1 MIEIYLLEHLQ
12 AFYEYGTLSA
22 AAQHLNIAQPSLSRS
37 MKKLEEILGVALFER
52 HKNRIVLNEAG
63 NLAAEYA
70 RRILEEEKEMERSV
84 RAFDRSRHTVS
95 VGSCCPGPLMDL
107 LPKIT
112 GIFHGMAVSSAVD
125 TQENLLKGLKDY
137 GYTFIILPNPVEC
150 DGMLCRKYRTEQ
162 LFLSVTPFHPAASC
176 REVSF
181 AELNGQSFIMY
192 AHVGFWEDIV
202 RSKMPDSKFFLQED
216 FDAVG
221 ELANFSELPHFASD
235 ITLEVMPSR
244 RNGRITVPFS
254 DPESHV
260 WYYMVCLEQNKGV
273 VSSLLQHISMDTD
286 SP

>member
-12 AFYEYGTLSA
+12 AFHNYGTLSS

-37 MKKLEEILGVALFER
+37 MKKLEEILGVTLFER

-63 NLAAEYA
+63 QLASEHA

-84 RAFDRSRHTVS
+84 RAFDRSIHTIS

-112 GIFHGMAVSSAVD
+112 GLYHGMAVSSAVD
-125 TQENLLKGLKDY
+125 TQERLLHGLRDY
-137 GYTFIILPNPVEC
+137 DFTFIILPNPVKAEGLFC
-150 DGMLCRKYRTEQ
+150 KKYRTEQ

-176 REVSF
+176 KEVPF

-202 RSKMPDSKFFLQED
+202 RNKMPDSKFFLQED

-221 ELANFSELPHFASD
+221 ELARFSELPHFASD
-235 ITLEVMPSR
+235 ITLSVMPSR
-244 RNGRITVPFS
+244 RNGRINVPFS

-260 WYYMVCLEQNKGV
+260 WYYLICLEQNREKMNALFQV
-273 VSSLLQHISMDTD
+273 FETE
-286 SP
+286 